1 MAPKLYLIEGAN
13 CDIVKVYESS
23 SLIGC
28 LCRKIGILYAT
39 LYYRKKD
46 YGEPVLNQVK
56 KFKQLR

>member
-13 CDIVKVYESS
+13 CDIVKVYESC
-23 SLIGC
+23 SLVGC

-46 YGEPVLNQVK
+46 YGEPVLNQAR

>member
-39 LYYRKKD
+39 LYYRKK
-46 YGEPVLNQVK
+46 
-56 KFKQLR
+56 LR